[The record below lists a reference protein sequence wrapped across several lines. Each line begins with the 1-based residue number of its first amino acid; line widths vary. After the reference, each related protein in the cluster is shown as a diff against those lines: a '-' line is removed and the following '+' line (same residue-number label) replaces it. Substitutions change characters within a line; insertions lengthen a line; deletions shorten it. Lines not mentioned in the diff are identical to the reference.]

1 MNPMILSLD
10 DFLNLQRMRSLC
22 QEMQL
27 RGLRNPY
34 RISKRA
40 ESIQRRKSRRGLKLT
55 DYQIKWTET
64 VIQSLEKIERD
75 LERRI
80 LKRVNGLNAN
90 PFRYIKRLKVVP
102 LFSLRVGIYRVSMSI
117 ERNNL
122 VIVAID
128 VGKRENDYDDL

>member
-1 MNPMILSLD
+1 M
-10 DFLNLQRMRSLC
+10 
-22 QEMQL
+22 
-27 RGLRNPY
+27 
-34 RISKRA
+34 
-40 ESIQRRKSRRGLKLT
+40 T

-64 VIQSLEKIERD
+64 AIQSLEKIERD

-102 LFSLRVGIYRVSMSI
+102 LFSLRVGIYRILLSI

-128 VGKRENDYDDL
+128 VGKRENFYDDL